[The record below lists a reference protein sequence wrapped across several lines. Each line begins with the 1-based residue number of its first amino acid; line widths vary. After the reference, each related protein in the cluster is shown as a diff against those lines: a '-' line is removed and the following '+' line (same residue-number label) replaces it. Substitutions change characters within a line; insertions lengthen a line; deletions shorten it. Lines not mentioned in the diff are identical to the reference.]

1 MEDDIVAR
9 LRVLGMSLY
18 EAKVYVGLLQHG
30 PQNGNELAKSAGLP
44 SSKVYSTLEKLALL
58 GIVHTVRRD
67 STTRYVCIAPDE
79 LIKRFRTQFSE
90 PLDYLEQS
98 LPSLGAFVPST
109 EVLTVSG
116 LDAILENSRYIVNR
130 AQREVFISIWAED
143 LDDLRDALVQADTRG
158 VSVFAMLYGEDSTLE
173 VGSWLH
179 HGYGDIVSDRLQGRM
194 LTVAADH
201 EEALIAHIPRRGEAS
216 GVRTRNPVL
225 TLIAQEYLHHDL
237 VLRRAQISIGFDQWD
252 AWWQAD
258 PDLRALFLGDALSG
272 ADGGEAKTNR
282 PKRKKKGNLT

>member
-9 LRVLGMSLY
+9 LRILGMSLY

-58 GIVHTVRRD
+58 GIVLTVRRD
-67 STTRYVCIAPDE
+67 SSTRYVCIAPDE
-79 LIKRFRTQFSE
+79 LIKRFRAQFSE

-130 AQREVFISIWAED
+130 AQKEVFVSVWAED

-201 EEALIAHIPRRGEAS
+201 EEALIAHIPRRGEAT

-225 TLIAQEYLHHDL
+225 TLVAQEYLHHDL

-272 ADGGEAKTNR
+272 ADAGEPKTNR
-282 PKRKKKGNLT
+282 PKRKKKESPT

>member
-9 LRVLGMSLY
+9 LRILGMSLY

-79 LIKRFRTQFSE
+79 LIKRFRAQFSE
-90 PLDYLEQS
+90 PLDYLERS

-130 AQREVFISIWAED
+130 AQKEVFVSVWAED
-143 LDDLRDALVQADTRG
+143 LGDLRDALVQADTRG
-158 VSVFAMLYGEDSTLE
+158 VSVFAMLYGEDSALE

-179 HGYGDIVSDRLQGRM
+179 HGYGEIVSERLQGRM

-201 EEALIAHIPRRGEAS
+201 EEALIAHIPRRGEAT

-225 TLIAQEYLHHDL
+225 TLVAQEYLHHDL

-272 ADGGEAKTNR
+272 ADGGEPKTIR
-282 PKRKKKGNLT
+282 PKRKKKETST